1 MGLATGTKLGPYEI
15 QSPLGAGGMGGCTVP
30 VTRVWAAKLRIKGLP
45 ASFCRDLDRLRRFG
59 GVAWNRD
66 GKQMYF
72 RDATGMLM
80 SVDIQPQS
88 GESHSGFP
96 RQIFSAPGGVRPLPR
111 PTDGILVL
119 VQAEQGVTPPI
130 TLVVNWDAELK
141 KLTLAAG
148 ANARGSACLTTEP
161 MEKEGRDRV

>member
-30 VTRVWAAKLRIKGLP
+30 VTRVWAAKLRIKVLP

-80 SVDIQPQS
+80 SVDIHRQ
-88 GESHSGFP
+88 GGWFRSGFP
-96 RQIFSAPGGVRPLPR
+96 RQISAPRGGVRPFPR
-111 PTDGILVL
+111 RRDGFSALGP
-119 VQAEQGVTPPI
+119 AERGVPPW
-130 TLVVNWDAELK
+130 L
-141 KLTLAAG
+141 
-148 ANARGSACLTTEP
+148 
-161 MEKEGRDRV
+161 